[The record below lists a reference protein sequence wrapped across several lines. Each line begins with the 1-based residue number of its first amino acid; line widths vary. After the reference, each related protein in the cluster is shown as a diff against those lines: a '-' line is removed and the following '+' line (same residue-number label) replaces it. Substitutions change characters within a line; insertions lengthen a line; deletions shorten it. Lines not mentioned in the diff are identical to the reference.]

1 MSNYPPETH
10 NGIVTSWVP
19 LTSAYPSSS
28 GCETLWW
35 SVVVSTLAVWD
46 PGYGLSVDSNV
57 HCVPQPVTSWWNQD
71 RLGQNSLTQLS
82 IGPITCPVDY
92 TTVATSIVDQ
102 TSTFVACCPPNYTL
116 VEIESE
122 GDTNQCSS
130 ILPANENI
138 AYAVRD
144 ESMNWITATTSYT
157 TATPVWGI
165 QINGYNIAQVSS
177 TSLKPS
183 TGPTSTSSGTGT
195 GTPTPTPQPS
205 TGLSTGAKAG
215 IGIGVA
221 LVAIA
226 FGALIVWILAR
237 RRKRGQDYA
246 VAAPPPSELA
256 YEPPKGAYGGGY
268 TDHVP
273 VHELGSGNTGLGEM
287 DGTGAP
293 TEMYAGDVQP
303 KR

>member
-10 NGIVTSWVP
+10 NGIVTSWIP

-28 GCETLWW
+28 GCDTLWW

-46 PGYGLSVDSNV
+46 PGYGLTVDSNV
-57 HCVPQPVTSWWNQD
+57 HCVPPPVTSWWDQAN
-71 RLGQNSLTQLS
+71 LGANSLTQLS

-92 TTVATSIVDQ
+92 TTVATSIVDE

-116 VEIESE
+116 VSIVGA
-122 GDTNQCSS
+122 GDTSECSS

-144 ESMNWITATTSYT
+144 ESQNWITATTSYT
-157 TATPVWGI
+157 TATPIWGI
-165 QINGYNIAQVSS
+165 QINGYNIAQASS
-177 TSLKPS
+177 TSS
-183 TGPTSTSSGTGT
+183 TGPSSTPSETGT
-195 GTPTPTPQPS
+195 PTPTPTPQPS
-205 TGLSTGAKAG
+205 SGLSTGAKAG
-215 IGIGVA
+215 IGVGVA

-226 FGALIVWILAR
+226 LGALVVWILAR
-237 RRKRGQDYA
+237 RRKRGHA

-256 YEPPKGAYGGGY
+256 YEQRKSGYGGGY
-268 TDHVP
+268 TDQVP
-273 VHELGSGNTGLGEM
+273 VHELGSGQTGLSEM
-287 DGTGAP
+287 DGTGMP
-293 TEMYAGDVQP
+293 VEMHAVNVNP